1 MARPVGSWAVR
12 WVAPLRTAVRLTTL
26 LALSAGVLPTLSWAA
41 CTKVQPGWLWN
52 YEGHIDGQHRVR
64 MTLVFG
70 PGEITGVYFYA
81 SQLKDIALRGRMLDA
96 TRVELEELDTA
107 GQPTARFEAEFP
119 EMAPESKFGSSPLQC
134 EVIRGNWR
142 KMGADTALPVLLEMD
157 GGTAGSLKSRYG
169 AIGVRDQ
176 EALHRNAQAFWRAV
190 QRDDRRAAAGLI
202 RYPIR
207 VDTTAGLRRYTAAEQ
222 LLTDYERI
230 FTPGFRQAIARGLP
244 RNMFVRDQGA
254 MLGDGQVW
262 FGADGRVTALN
273 TALSVPVPA
282 PSLPSSPTL
291 PAAPAVPAVPPAPPA
306 APVPVTVLPAVPAL
320 PAMAPVPPAANE
332 DPPPLAALRKGM
344 PADVSD
350 FIRRAVVCNHWAG
363 EEPYDEDRRAQI
375 SAAVQGLRCRA
386 LDADQAV
393 LSRKYAGRAEVL
405 GRLKRART
413 TPL

>member
-1 MARPVGSWAVR
+1 MSPEIWRPTARAVGSWAAR
-12 WVAPLRTAVRLTTL
+12 WVAPLRTAVRLASL
-26 LALSAGVLPTLSWAA
+26 LALSAGVLPTLTWAA

-52 YEGHIDGQHRVR
+52 YEGHIAGQHRVR

-81 SQLKDIALRGRMLDA
+81 SQLKDIALRGRMLGE
-96 TRVELEELDTA
+96 TRVVLEELDAA

-119 EMAPESKFGSSPLQC
+119 EAAPQSKFGTSPLQC
-134 EVIRGNWR
+134 EVIRGTWR
-142 KMGADTALPVLLEMD
+142 KIGADTALPVLLEMD

-222 LLTDYERI
+222 LLADYERI
-230 FTPGFRQAIARGLP
+230 FTPGYRQAIAQGLP

-262 FGADGRVTALN
+262 FGPDGRVTTLN
-273 TALSVPVPA
+273 TALRVPPPE
-282 PSLPSSPTL
+282 PSAASATSATSPTGNAAVAGAATL
-291 PAAPAVPAVPPAPPA
+291 ATPAM
-306 APVPVTVLPAVPAL
+306 PAL
-320 PAMAPVPPAANE
+320 QASAPQAASD

-344 PADVSD
+344 PPDASD

-375 SAAVQGLRCRA
+375 NEAVHSLRCRA

>member
-1 MARPVGSWAVR
+1 MF
-12 WVAPLRTAVRLTTL
+12 LRLSRLTVLSLWL
-26 LALSAGVLPTLSWAA
+26 LASVQAWAS

-52 YEGHIDGQHRVR
+52 YEGHIAGQHRIR

-70 PGEITGVYFYA
+70 QGEITGVYFYA

-96 TRVELEELDTA
+96 TRVVLEELDAA

-119 EMAPESKFGSSPLQC
+119 EAAPQSKFGSSPLQC
-134 EVIRGNWR
+134 EVIRGTWR
-142 KMGADTALPVLLEMD
+142 KIGTDTALPVLLEMD
-157 GGTAGSLKSRYG
+157 GGTAGSVKSRYG
-169 AIGVRDQ
+169 AIGVRDA
-176 EALHRNAQAFWRAV
+176 ETLHRNSQAFWRAV
-190 QRDDRRAAAGLI
+190 QRDDRRTAARLI

-222 LLTDYERI
+222 LLADYELI
-230 FTPGFRQAIARGLP
+230 FTAGFRAAIAQGLP

-254 MLGDGQVW
+254 MLGHGQVW

-291 PAAPAVPAVPPAPPA
+291 PASPAAPAAPVVPPAPPA
-306 APVPVTVLPAVPAL
+306 AP
-320 PAMAPVPPAANE
+320 APLAANE
-332 DPPPLAALRKGM
+332 DPPALAALRKGM
-344 PADVSD
+344 PPDVSD

-375 SAAVQGLRCRA
+375 AAAVQSLGCRA
-386 LDADQAV
+386 LDADQVA
-393 LSRKYAGRAEVL
+393 LARRYAGQAEVL
-405 GRLKRART
+405 RRLKRART

>member
-1 MARPVGSWAVR
+1 
-12 WVAPLRTAVRLTTL
+12 
-26 LALSAGVLPTLSWAA
+26 VLPTLTWAA
-41 CTKVQPGWLWN
+41 CAKVQPGWLWN

-81 SQLKDIALRGRMLDA
+81 SQLKDIALRGRMLGE
-96 TRVELEELDTA
+96 TRVVLEELDAA

-119 EMAPESKFGSSPLQC
+119 EAAPQSKFGTSPLQC
-134 EVIRGNWR
+134 EVIRGTWR
-142 KMGADTALPVLLEMD
+142 KIGADTALPVLLEMD

-190 QRDDRRAAAGLI
+190 QRDDRVTAARLI

-222 LLTDYERI
+222 LLADYERI
-230 FTPGFRQAIARGLP
+230 FTPGFRQAIAQGLP

-262 FGADGRVTALN
+262 FGADGRVMALN
-273 TALSVPVPA
+273 TALSVPVGG
-282 PSLPSSPTL
+282 SSAASATSATSPKVNAAVAGVAT
-291 PAAPAVPAVPPAPPA
+291 PAASALQASAPLA
-306 APVPVTVLPAVPAL
+306 ASD
-320 PAMAPVPPAANE
+320 
-332 DPPPLAALRKGM
+332 DPPSLAALRKGM
-344 PADVSD
+344 PPDVSD

-363 EEPYDEDRRAQI
+363 EEPYDEERRAQI
-375 SAAVQGLRCRA
+375 NAAVQTLRCRA
-386 LDADQAV
+386 LDADQAA
-393 LSRKYAGRAEVL
+393 LRGKYAGNASVL